1 MHLFT
6 ETVGVLLDVLQLAV
20 LLESFF
26 FMREGRR
33 WLFVPAYLL
42 FGVGLW
48 CLSLSQQ
55 LSSVRL
61 LYTFIGAFAVALAL
75 YEVRFWQSIF
85 VSSVFC
91 VLYAVVDLLCMGILV
106 GMGLS
111 MDALMVP
118 GIPRTI
124 FVLLAHLLYLFV
136 LMLIKAFS
144 RKQSGTLRFRWL
156 VPLLPGQVLGILYCV
171 FALREMLKN
180 RLALPLWDVMLLC
193 ALAFLNIVMVFY
205 LEWIQGAL
213 AAQKD
218 SELQEQQ
225 YQIQLQYYQRLHEN
239 QEETR
244 ALWHDIK
251 KYLNA
256 IRTVGAEQDPERTA
270 ALIQEAEQAAEGIA
284 PVADVGN
291 YMVNAILDGY
301 LAQAQEVEANV
312 QLDALL
318 PATLAIS
325 PIDLY
330 VILGNTLDNA
340 LDACSVLPKERR
352 WLHIKLRYQGQT
364 FFYQLVNPK
373 SMSVKTKKAGNC
385 HGYGIKNVQRCVQ
398 KYGGRLVIEDT
409 SDQYTVTVRMNG

>member
-6 ETVGVLLDVLQLAV
+6 ETVGVLLDVMQLAV
-20 LLESFF
+20 LLGSFF
-26 FMREGRR
+26 FMREDRR
-33 WLFVPAYLL
+33 WFLFPSYLL

-48 CLSLSQQ
+48 GLSLSPQ
-55 LSSVRL
+55 LSALRL
-61 LYTFIGAFAVALAL
+61 LYTFIGAFAVALVI

-106 GMGLS
+106 GIGLS
-111 MDALMVP
+111 TDALMVP
-118 GIPRTI
+118 GIPRMI
-124 FVLLAHLLYLFV
+124 FVILAHLIYLFV

-144 RKQSGTLRFRWL
+144 KKQSGTLRFRWL

-171 FALREMLKN
+171 FVLREMLQN
-180 RLALPLWDVMLLC
+180 GLALPLWDVLLLC

-256 IRTVGAEQDPERTA
+256 IRTVGAEHDPERTA

-301 LAQAQEVEANV
+301 LAQAQEAEANV

-373 SMSVKTKKAGNC
+373 SMSVKAKKAGNC

-409 SDQYTVTVRMNG
+409 GDQYTVTVRMNG